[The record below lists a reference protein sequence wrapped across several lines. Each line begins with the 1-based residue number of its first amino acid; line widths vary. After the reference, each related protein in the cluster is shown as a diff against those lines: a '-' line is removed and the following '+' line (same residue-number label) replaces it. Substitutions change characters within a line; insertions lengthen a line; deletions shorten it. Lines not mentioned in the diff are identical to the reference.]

1 MEKGFAEIR
10 SLLPPDCLP
19 IWDKMMSIDMTEFF
33 TVKKKSLPIEQW
45 KGHKMQPSFKAETV
59 QFTYEDW
66 TPREG
71 DVFIAAYPKTGL
83 NWTNEIVKQLLYFG
97 QEKEYRLMSS
107 QAIIMS
113 LIEGG
118 WPEKYKIFD
127 AIPMKRRILC
137 THLPAPMINVEKI
150 KKVNAKVVYVL
161 RNPKDQ
167 AVSWFKFIPKLP
179 NLQIE
184 PLAKL
189 FGSDWATFL
198 DSFIAGKMPI
208 GMKDGEWYL
217 DHILGWLEHRDDK
230 NVMFFY
236 YEDMKE
242 DPIKALDRMAKF
254 LDLNLTTENIKEVA
268 EKVAFANM
276 KTSDQD
282 KEKEDIGQ
290 NLRNQLGI
298 LRKGEVG
305 GWKNHFTVAQS
316 ERMDREV
323 EKKLGNTDVK
333 FKYTI

>member
-1 MEKGFAEIR
+1 MEENFAEIR
-10 SLLPPDCLP
+10 ALLPPECVP
-19 IWDKMMSIDMTEFF
+19 IWDKMMSIDMSEFF
-33 TVKKKSLPIEQW
+33 TVKKKTLPIEDW

-59 QFTYEDW
+59 RFAYEDW

-71 DVFIAAYPKTGL
+71 DVFVVAYPKTGL

-97 QEKEYRLMSS
+97 QERDYRIMSS
-107 QAIIMS
+107 QPMVMS

-118 WPEKYKIFD
+118 WSEKYKIFD
-127 AIPMKRRILC
+127 AMPLKRRILC
-137 THLPAPMINVEKI
+137 THLPAPVINVDKI

-167 AVSWFKFIPKLP
+167 AVSWFNFIPKLP

-184 PLAKL
+184 PLDKL

-208 GMKDGEWYL
+208 GMRDGEWYL
-217 DHILGWLEHRDDK
+217 DHILGWLQHRDDK

-236 YEDMKE
+236 YEDMKQNPVKE
-242 DPIKALDRMAKF
+242 FSRMAKF
-254 LDLNLTTENIKEVA
+254 LDLNLTEENIREVA
-268 EKVAFANM
+268 EKVAFSSM
-276 KTSDQD
+276 KKSDQKSGKKNVD
-282 KEKEDIGQ
+282 Q

-305 GWKNHFTVAQS
+305 GWKDHFTVAQS
-316 ERMDREV
+316 EQMDKEV
-323 EKKLGNTDVK
+323 KNKLGNTDIK
-333 FKYTI
+333 FKYTL